1 MTSDDRP
8 HGAGVVIKYNDDV
21 KALLRASGMT
31 DEDIAKSEDM
41 ATAASNNRPQSPKS
55 YSENMMNKFASS
67 PLEPM
72 GSRRID

>member
-1 MTSDDRP
+1 MTSDNPR
-8 HGAGVVIKYNDDV
+8 GAGVVEIKYNDDV

-31 DEDIAKSEDM
+31 DDDIARSEDM
-41 ATAASNNRPQSPKS
+41 ATAASNYRPLSTEP